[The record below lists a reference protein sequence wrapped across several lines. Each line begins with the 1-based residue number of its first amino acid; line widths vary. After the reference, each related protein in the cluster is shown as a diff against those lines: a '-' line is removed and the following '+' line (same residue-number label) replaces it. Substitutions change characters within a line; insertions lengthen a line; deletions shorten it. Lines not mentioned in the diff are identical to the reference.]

1 MSCTDHEVSLLL
13 SVKSTCTYNGC
24 FSTCSDSGRLTFLK
38 ETARSPEWLRV
49 TTESYTT
56 VCATEWSSHRYL
68 CLTNQCITSGAC
80 LHFFVVQYTY
90 NGCFSIC
97 FEWDIQER
105 KLEDELSFVYQARPH
120 QKSEIHCYYSWVT
133 DQSDSSMAVVATPWL
148 LYVILLLVL
157 IDLVCVY
164 SWM

>member
-1 MSCTDHEVSLLL
+1 MSCTDHEISSLL

-24 FSTCSDSGRLTFLK
+24 FSTCSNSGRLTFLK

-49 TTESYTT
+49 TTGKLYHSLSYWLVFTQIFVSYESVQYKRSVFT
-56 VCATEWSSHRYL
+56 
-68 CLTNQCITSGAC
+68 
-80 LHFFVVQYTY
+80 FFCVQYTY

-105 KLEDELSFVYQARPH
+105 KLENELSFVYQARPH

>member
-1 MSCTDHEVSLLL
+1 MSSRNTPENVYAQLTSVGLAHNKRHNVIMWFPTLKCITSCLLSNIL
-13 SVKSTCTYNGC
+13 TNTWQLYVMYRPWDFFAISVKSTRTYDG
-24 FSTCSDSGRLTFLK
+24 G
-38 ETARSPEWLRV
+38 
-49 TTESYTT
+49 
-56 VCATEWSSHRYL
+56 
-68 CLTNQCITSGAC
+68 
-80 LHFFVVQYTY
+80 
-90 NGCFSIC
+90 FSIC